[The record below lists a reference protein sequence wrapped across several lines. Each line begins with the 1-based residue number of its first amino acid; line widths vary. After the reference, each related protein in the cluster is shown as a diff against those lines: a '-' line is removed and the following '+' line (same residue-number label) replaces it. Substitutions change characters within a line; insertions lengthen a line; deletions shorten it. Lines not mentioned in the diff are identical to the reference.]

1 MWGPPLHQP
10 FWKTSEPQIWGKT
23 PTGHRWPWKRST
35 QKRLDPPPK
44 KKRWTPLEV
53 SANYQDIS
61 GKNMAIALKIMKIH
75 LFFSPGCSKVA
86 PHFFSCCSLFQRK
99 KHTENFEA
107 FYISPT
113 YATCWGYTFW
123 TLPTPGSWFWNLIR
137 CSTHAWLI
145 HVGSFLFSGS
155 TSPGKRKRSAK
166 HGRDMKVY
174 SQ

>member
-1 MWGPPLHQP
+1 MGPPLHQP

-35 QKRLDPPPK
+35 PKKAGSPPK
-44 KKRWTPLEV
+44 KEKVNPWSLCKLSRYFWQKHGNCSENHENP
-53 SANYQDIS
+53 SI
-61 GKNMAIALKIMKIH
+61 
-75 LFFSPGCSKVA
+75 FSPGCSKVA
-86 PHFFSCCSLFQRK
+86 PHFFSCWVSSKEK

-145 HVGSFLFSGS
+145 HVGS
-155 TSPGKRKRSAK
+155 TSPTRECRKRSA
-166 HGRDMKVY
+166 
-174 SQ
+174 